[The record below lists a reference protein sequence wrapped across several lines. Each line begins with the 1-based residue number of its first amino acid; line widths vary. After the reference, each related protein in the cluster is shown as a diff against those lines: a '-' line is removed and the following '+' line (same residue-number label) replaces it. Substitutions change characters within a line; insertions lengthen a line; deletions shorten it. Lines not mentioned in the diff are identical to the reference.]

1 MRTMEDDSAKGAE
14 KVGLYRE
21 SLLHSAGLWNADVAT
36 HRQHG
41 FRPCESRDEKRH
53 LDIATERLSYI
64 TLGAPIPIK
73 SRL

>member
-1 MRTMEDDSAKGAE
+1 MKTMEDDSAKA
-14 KVGLYRE
+14 GLYRE
-21 SLLHSAGLWNADVAT
+21 SLLHFGTQMLQGTGKVVFVMRVT
-36 HRQHG
+36 GQ
-41 FRPCESRDEKRH
+41 KRH

>member
-36 HRQHG
+36 HRRHG
-41 FRPCESRDEKRH
+41 FHDASHGTDKRD

-64 TLGAPIPIK
+64 TLGAPIPIS